1 MEEKNGLGQEEDKE
15 RDGGVAAEKERGRE
29 GVVVKLNDCS
39 VRIIIDDSGSV
50 NY

>member
-1 MEEKNGLGQEEDKE
+1 MQGKNGLGQEEDTE
-15 RDGGVAAEKERGRE
+15 RKRGMRDRERERV
-29 GVVVKLNDCS
+29 VVVKLNDCS

>member
-1 MEEKNGLGQEEDKE
+1 MKDRE
-15 RDGGVAAEKERGRE
+15 REREGGRE
-29 GVVVKLNDCS
+29 VVKLNDCS

>member
-1 MEEKNGLGQEEDKE
+1 MEGKNGLGQEVDKE
-15 RDGGVAAEKERGRE
+15 RKRGMGDRERE
-29 GVVVKLNDCS
+29 VVKLNDCS

>member
-1 MEEKNGLGQEEDKE
+1 MDEKNGLGQEVDEERKKGMRDRERE
-15 RDGGVAAEKERGRE
+15 RDRE
-29 GVVVKLNDCS
+29 VVKLNDCS

>member
-1 MEEKNGLGQEEDKE
+1 MWKGKNGLGQEVDKE
-15 RDGGVAAEKERGRE
+15 RKRGMRDIERE
-29 GVVVKLNDCS
+29 VVKLNDCS